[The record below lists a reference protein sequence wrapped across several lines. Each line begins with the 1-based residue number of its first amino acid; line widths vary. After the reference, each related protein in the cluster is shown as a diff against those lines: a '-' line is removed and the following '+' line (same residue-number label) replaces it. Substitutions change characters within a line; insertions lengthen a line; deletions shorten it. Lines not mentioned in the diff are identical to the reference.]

1 MLIVRATMKKS
12 PFIKLLEY
20 GEQIGTRGADEKE
33 IFEWALRTGVI
44 PDNKD
49 KVSKRILDNF
59 LYECFDKTGDGS
71 RILKVEYYFR
81 LIEYREL
88 EESRIASR
96 QANRNSFIAILFSI
110 AAIVISSIIG
120 YQQLTG
126 SVSISSSQVREIVNA
141 NSQPITGNITI
152 ESTQIEALIDAIKSS
167 NKEIQAGQPPSS
179 AAP

>member
-44 PDNKD
+44 PDNK
-49 KVSKRILDNF
+49 VSKRILDNL

-110 AAIVISSIIG
+110 TAIVISSIIG